1 MRRAD
6 RLFELIHL
14 LRRARKAI
22 TAVQLAEALEVAP
35 RTIYRDIAALMAMR
49 VPIDGAAGVGY
60 IMRPGYDL
68 PPLMFD
74 REEVEA
80 VAVGLQLLNRTG
92 DQDLQAAARRVAAKI
107 AGVLPELRADE
118 LDDGRFV
125 VSDFGTPAAADMGML
140 RSAVRDNRRLALV
153 YRDERDRLTERTCL
167 PLAVIYYIEVTVLAA
182 WCELRD
188 DFRHFRADRIVA
200 CHETG
205 DSFADLAPH
214 VATRLACPTGHALS
228 GPGRR
233 IARQRRAHRHHQ
245 PRHLLLMPAG
255 IALDAQDSVFKA
267 PVVQVRVYIVAARTP
282 PRSEPQISHD
292 RLPRA
297 IPHSALSAGVRRRG
311 DSTHR
316 ASAPPGHWRSK
327 RLRSRV
333 DDCGGDRRAT
343 AEPVGRRALPSVC
356 PLRDC
361 NGVQAPA
368 GIIHGDLRS
377 RRSRCGAARA
387 YASSPKSP

>member
-14 LRRARKAI
+14 LRRARKAV

-92 DQDLQAAARRVAAKI
+92 DQDLQAAARRVATKI

-205 DSFADLAPH
+205 DSFADLAPTLRRDWH
-214 VATRLACPTGHALS
+214 ARLGIPCQ
-228 GPGRR
+228 GR
-233 IARQRRAHRHHQ
+233 
-245 PRHLLLMPAG
+245 
-255 IALDAQDSVFKA
+255 D
-267 PVVQVRVYIVAARTP
+267 
-282 PRSEPQISHD
+282 
-292 RLPRA
+292 
-297 IPHSALSAGVRRRG
+297 
-311 DSTHR
+311 
-316 ASAPPGHWRSK
+316 
-327 RLRSRV
+327 
-333 DDCGGDRRAT
+333 GG
-343 AEPVGRRALPSVC
+343 
-356 PLRDC
+356 
-361 NGVQAPA
+361 
-368 GIIHGDLRS
+368 
-377 RRSRCGAARA
+377 
-387 YASSPKSP
+387 

>member
-22 TAVQLAEALEVAP
+22 TAVQLAEALEVSP

-140 RSAVRDNRRLALV
+140 RSAVR
-153 YRDERDRLTERTCL
+153 LTVPRCRHGL
-167 PLAVIYYIEVTVLAA
+167 RAGAPLASE
-182 WCELRD
+182 
-188 DFRHFRADRIVA
+188 RIRRGV
-200 CHETG
+200 G
-205 DSFADLAPH
+205 GRRRDLAPRRDARIFVTPNPSPANAACSLAVLVGWFDALADFLPPVRGEGAEGGEVSLISWTQRESRSFLLLRIGVTDEDGVSPDRWIAVMTQVSIH
-214 VATRLACPTGHALS
+214 HPMSTAQALDVYRLPHAL
-228 GPGRR
+228 
-233 IARQRRAHRHHQ
+233 
-245 PRHLLLMPAG
+245 PA
-255 IALDAQDSVFKA
+255 
-267 PVVQVRVYIVAARTP
+267 
-282 PRSEPQISHD
+282 
-292 RLPRA
+292 
-297 IPHSALSAGVRRRG
+297 
-311 DSTHR
+311 
-316 ASAPPGHWRSK
+316 W
-327 RLRSRV
+327 
-333 DDCGGDRRAT
+333 
-343 AEPVGRRALPSVC
+343 
-356 PLRDC
+356 
-361 NGVQAPA
+361 
-368 GIIHGDLRS
+368 
-377 RRSRCGAARA
+377 
-387 YASSPKSP
+387 